1 MLLMFYHNINPILL
15 KLGPLEIRYYG
26 LFFVISIILAYYLL
40 IYLSKKNNLNLTKSQ
55 VSDYLFCIILS
66 AIITARFFHVFIY
79 HFDYYSRNLIE
90 IFFIWQGGLS
100 FHGGFLGAILAGYY
114 YCKKNNLNFLKMADI
129 TMIPLSIGLAFG
141 RLANFINGEIPGTIT
156 NIPWAVKFPNYQG
169 FRHPVQIYE
178 SFKNFFIFS
187 TLWFLKNKNLKTGTL
202 FFTFIFMYSILR
214 FFLEF
219 FKDPQGFS
227 FLGLTL
233 GQILTI
239 IMFSIALI
247 YYIKIRNKR

>member
-1 MLLMFYHNINPILL
+1 MFYHNINPTLL

-26 LFFVISIILAYYLL
+26 LFFVLSIILTYYLL

-55 VSDYLFCIILS
+55 VSDYIFHIIIGAL
-66 AIITARFFHVFIY
+66 IGARFFHIFIY
-79 HFDYYSRNLIE
+79 HFDYYSKNLIE
-90 IFFIWQGGLS
+90 IFLIWKGGLS

-114 YCKKNNLNFLKMADI
+114 YCKKNNLSFLKMADI
-129 TMIPLSIGLAFG
+129 TVIPLSLGLAFG

-156 NIPWAVKFPNYQG
+156 NISWAVKFPNYQD

-178 SFKNFFIFS
+178 SIKNFFIFS
-187 TLWFLKNKNLKTGTL
+187 TLWFLKNKKLRTGTL

-219 FKDPQGFS
+219 FKDPQGFL
-227 FLGLTL
+227 FLKLTL
-233 GQILTI
+233 GQILSL
-239 IMFSIALI
+239 IMFIIAI
-247 YYIKIRNKR
+247 ICFFKIKR